1 MKKDN
6 NSTCAS
12 ALQIALAISL
22 LSICSIL
29 LAASF
34 ANPLAGRRGGG
45 SMARPAITCTV
56 NSTGDSGPGTLRDC
70 LASAADTIDATG
82 VSGTILLTS
91 GELQITHDVTINGPG
106 AANLAVN
113 GNATFR
119 VFENFA
125 SSVTLSGLTI
135 TNGLADGNGGGGIFN
150 HGGLTLGNCI
160 VSDSSAFIGN
170 NQGGGIR
177 NNSGATLSISD
188 STISG
193 NSAVGGGSGIH
204 SSNAELTVTNSTI
217 TGNIG
222 GGQGGGIFY
231 NGGGTLTVTNSII
244 SGNSAGDGGGMGSDL
259 QGTTIATVSDSTISG
274 NSASRGGG
282 IFNYP
287 QTLTVISS
295 TVSGNSASDGGG
307 IWNGGNPGNV
317 TVINS
322 TISGNSA
329 TASGGG
335 ISNYA
340 QNNGL
345 TLKNSTSAATR
356 LPPVTVALSSTRED
370 RRRRSGILS

>member
-1 MKKDN
+1 MKKKDN
-6 NSTCAS
+6 TSARAS

-34 ANPLAGRRGGG
+34 ANPLAGRHGLR

-56 NSTGDSGPGTLRDC
+56 TSTADSGPGTLRDC
-70 LASAADTIDATG
+70 LAGTADTIDATG

-91 GELQITHDVTINGPG
+91 AELQITHDVTINGPG
-106 AANLAVN
+106 SANLAVN
-113 GNATFR
+113 GNAAFR

-150 HGGLTLGNCI
+150 HGGLILGNCV

-177 NNSGATLSISD
+177 NNRGATLSLSD
-188 STISG
+188 SIISG

-222 GGQGGGIFY
+222 GGQAAASF
-231 NGGGTLTVTNSII
+231 
-244 SGNSAGDGGGMGSDL
+244 
-259 QGTTIATVSDSTISG
+259 TTEG
-274 NSASRGGG
+274 
-282 IFNYP
+282 
-287 QTLTVISS
+287 
-295 TVSGNSASDGGG
+295 
-307 IWNGGNPGNV
+307 
-317 TVINS
+317 
-322 TISGNSA
+322 
-329 TASGGG
+329 
-335 ISNYA
+335 
-340 QNNGL
+340 
-345 TLKNSTSAATR
+345 
-356 LPPVTVALSSTRED
+356 EH
-370 RRRRSGILS
+370 